1 MGNVLGTK
9 LSRLIR
15 ERAYLSGALPGLQ
28 DRVSDLRADLKAA
41 NAAFKAGSARLAEL
55 DAAIGSLSVIDPAV
69 IRPIQGIQRVMSGKH
84 GEFRRELIRVL
95 KEAEGAVG
103 MRTLVRH
110 MSAAFSLPMET
121 SRDMRRAGDLVRRP
135 LNIFRAKGAVKRLPD
150 HIDTGE
156 AYWMWI
162 D

>member
-1 MGNVLGTK
+1 MGNLLGTK

-15 ERAYLSGALPGLQ
+15 ERAYVSGALPGLQ
-28 DRVSDLRADLKAA
+28 ERVSDLRADLKAA
-41 NAAFKAGSARLAEL
+41 NAAFKASSVRLAEL
-55 DAAIGSLSVIDPAV
+55 DAAIGALSVIDPV
-69 IRPIQGIQRVMSGKH
+69 GIRPIQGIQRVMSGKH

-95 KEAEGAVG
+95 KEAEGAIG

-110 MSAAFSLPMET
+110 MAAEFSLPMET
-121 SRDMRRAGDLVRRP
+121 RRDMRRAGYLVRRP
-135 LNIFRAKGAVKRLPD
+135 LNIFRVKGAVRRLPD
-150 HIDTGE
+150 HPDTGE